1 LAPQG
6 ALEANSQAR
15 RNSAMLQ
22 FSPWK
27 QATVLVI
34 CLLGI
39 LFVAPNFI
47 SKERLD
53 RLPGWFPRTQLNLGL
68 DLRGGAHLLLA
79 METADVRKDWLETL
93 RDDARK
99 RLREAKIAF
108 TGLGIVNNTVQIR
121 LAKPEDADA
130 ALKELRGLIQQ
141 SGNLLLGTTV
151 SDVQVTKGEGG
162 AITVTPTE
170 GGLQDRITNAISAA
184 IETVRRRVDALG
196 TTEPTI
202 VRQGSARIL
211 VQVPGLQ
218 DTAQLKELIGKTAR
232 LSFHEVH
239 ATLSAEEARQ
249 TRVPPGFKIYPAEDR
264 AEGPQVLRETPVVRG
279 DELKGAQ
286 PGFDQRT
293 NEPIISFTFNNSGAR
308 KFGNFTR
315 DHVNKPFAI
324 VLDDTV
330 ISAPV
335 IREPILG
342 GSGQISGNFTV
353 ETANQL
359 AIQLRSGALPAK
371 LTIVEE
377 RTVGPSLGADS
388 IEAGR
393 LAGIIGA
400 IATIVLTI
408 VAYGTFGIFA
418 CVGLIVHGTL
428 TVALM
433 GLAGSALTLPG
444 IAGLVLGIAMAVDA
458 NVLIYER
465 IREELR
471 AGKTPIAAIDAGF
484 TRAFVTIAD
493 SQLTTLACATVMFWL
508 GSGPIR
514 GFAVTLSIGICTSIF
529 ASVTVVRLLIFYW
542 LNSMRRARRTIE
554 VPV

>member
-1 LAPQG
+1 
-6 ALEANSQAR
+6 
-15 RNSAMLQ
+15 MLQ
-22 FSPWK
+22 FNSWK
-27 QATVLVI
+27 QATVIVI

-39 LFVAPNFI
+39 LLVAPNFI
-47 SKERLD
+47 PKERLD
-53 RLPGWFPRTQLNLGL
+53 QLPGWFPRTQLNLGL

-121 LAKPEDADA
+121 LAKVEDADA
-130 ALKELRGLIQQ
+130 ALRELRGLIQQ
-141 SGNLLLGTTV
+141 SGNLLLGTTIN
-151 SDVQVTKGEGG
+151 DVQITKGEGG
-162 AITVTPTE
+162 VITITPTDA
-170 GGLQDRITNAISAA
+170 GLQDRITNAISAA

-239 ATLSAEEARQ
+239 PTLSAEEARQ

-264 AEGPQVLRETPVVRG
+264 AEGPQLLRETPVVRG

-315 DHVNKPFAI
+315 DNVNKPFAI

-400 IATIVLTI
+400 IATIVLT
-408 VAYGTFGIFA
+408 VLAYGTFGVFA

-471 AGKTPIAAIDAGF
+471 SGKTPIAAIDAGF

-493 SQLTTLACATVMFWL
+493 SQLTTLACAIVMFWL

-529 ASVTVVRLLIFYW
+529 ASVTAVRLLIFYW

>member
-1 LAPQG
+1 
-6 ALEANSQAR
+6 
-15 RNSAMLQ
+15 MLQ
-22 FSPWK
+22 FSTWK
-27 QATVLVI
+27 QVAIILISVIGVLLVI
-34 CLLGI
+34 
-39 LFVAPNFI
+39 PNFF
-47 SKERLD
+47 SRETVNSWPRW
-53 RLPGWFPRTQLNLGL
+53 LPHTQLNLGL

-79 METADVRKDWLETL
+79 METADVRKDWLDSL

-99 RLREAKIAF
+99 RLRDAKIGFA
-108 TGLGIVNNTVQIR
+108 GLGIANNSVQVR

-130 ALKELRGLIQQ
+130 AMRELRGLVQQ
-141 SGNLLLGTTV
+141 TGILRSTV
-151 SDVQVTKGEGG
+151 ADVELTKAEGG
-162 AITVTPTE
+162 LIIITPTE
-170 GGLQDRITNAISAA
+170 AGLQSRITNAIGAA

-239 ATLSAEEARQ
+239 PSISAEEAKQ
-249 TRVPPGFKIYPAEDR
+249 TRVPPGYKIYPSLDR
-264 AEGPQVLRETPVVRG
+264 EGGEGALLLRETPVVRG
-279 DELKGAQ
+279 DELTGAQ
-286 PGFDQRT
+286 PAFDQRT
-293 NEPIISFTFNNSGAR
+293 NEPVISFTFNNAGAR
-308 KFGNFTR
+308 KFGNFTK
-315 DHVNKPFAI
+315 DHVSRPFAI
-324 VLDDTV
+324 VLDDQV

-353 ETANQL
+353 ESANQL

-388 IEAGR
+388 IEAGK
-393 LAGIIGA
+393 LAGVIGGL
-400 IATIVLTI
+400 ATIVLTI
-408 VAYGTFGIFA
+408 LAYGTFGIFA
-418 CVGLIVHGTL
+418 CVGLTVHGVL

-433 GLAGSALTLPG
+433 SLAGSALTLPG

-465 IREELR
+465 VREEIR

-493 SQLTTLACATVMFWL
+493 SQLTTLACAMVMFWL

-514 GFAVTLSIGICTSIF
+514 GFAVTLTIGICTSIF
-529 ASVTVVRLLIFYW
+529 ASVTVVRLLIYYW
-542 LNSMRRARRTIE
+542 LNSVRRTRRTIE

>member
-1 LAPQG
+1 
-6 ALEANSQAR
+6 
-15 RNSAMLQ
+15 MLH
-22 FSPWK
+22 FTTWK
-27 QATVLVI
+27 QVAIILICVTGVLLVI
-34 CLLGI
+34 
-39 LFVAPNFI
+39 PNFF
-47 SKERLD
+47 SRETVNSWPRWL
-53 RLPGWFPRTQLNLGL
+53 PRTQLNLGL

-79 METADVRKDWLETL
+79 METADVRKDWLDTL

-99 RLREAKIAF
+99 RLRDAKIGVA
-108 TGLGIVNNTVQIR
+108 GLGIANNTVQVH
-121 LAKPEDADA
+121 LAKPEDADNA
-130 ALKELRGLIQQ
+130 MRELRGLVQQ
-141 SGNLLLGTTV
+141 TGILRTTV
-151 SDVQVTKGEGG
+151 TDVQLTKGEGG
-162 AITVTPTE
+162 LIIITPTE
-170 GGLQDRITNAISAA
+170 AGLQSRITNAIGAA

-218 DTAQLKELIGKTAR
+218 DTAQLKKLIGKTAR

-239 ATLSAEEARQ
+239 PSISAEEAKQ
-249 TRVPPGFKIYPAEDR
+249 TRVPPGYRIYPSLDR
-264 AEGPQVLRETPVVRG
+264 EGGEGTLLLRETPVVRG
-279 DELKGAQ
+279 DELTGAQ
-286 PGFDQRT
+286 PAFDQRT
-293 NEPIISFTFNNSGAR
+293 NEPVISFTFNNAGAR
-308 KFGNFTR
+308 KFGNFTK
-315 DHVNKPFAI
+315 DHVGRPFAI
-324 VLDDTV
+324 VLDDQV

-342 GSGQISGNFTV
+342 GSGQISGNFSV
-353 ETANQL
+353 ESANQL

-388 IEAGR
+388 IEAGK
-393 LAGIIGA
+393 LAGVIGGL
-400 IATIVLTI
+400 ATIVLTI
-408 VAYGTFGIFA
+408 LAYGTFGIFA
-418 CVGLIVHGTL
+418 CVGLTVHGVL

-433 GLAGSALTLPG
+433 SLAGSALTLPG

-465 IREELR
+465 VREEIR
-471 AGKTPIAAIDAGF
+471 AGKSPIAAIDAGF

-493 SQLTTLACATVMFWL
+493 SQLTTLACAMVMFWL

-514 GFAVTLSIGICTSIF
+514 GFAVTLTIGICTSIF
-529 ASVTVVRLLIFYW
+529 ASVTVVRLLIYYW
-542 LNSMRRARRTIE
+542 LNSVRRTRRTIE